1 MIIIQ
6 TQDGGTVGE
15 GLSKILARIVKKLEQ
30 DSGHIS
36 TDVMTKS
43 VKNWVQNRY
52 PNSKHWSPSKVK
64 KGNSIGVVGQT
75 NIDIPGASRAYA
87 DITIRPT
94 RARALTIPIH
104 QRAYGK
110 KVDDFNGLFKP
121 KGKNILAVN
130 EGGQLVAM
138 FALAQSAFQRRDP
151 YLLPTDEHLAS
162 GIFRAIKPIL

>member
-1 MIIIQ
+1 MIRIE
-6 TQDGGTVGE
+6 TYDGGTVGE
-15 GLSKILARIVKKLEQ
+15 GLSKILARIVHRLEQ

-36 TDVMTKS
+36 TDVMTNS

-52 PNSKHWSPSKVK
+52 PNSEHWSPSKVK
-64 KGNSIGVVGQT
+64 KGKSIGVVGET
-75 NIDIPGASRAYA
+75 NIDIPGATRAYA
-87 DITIRPT
+87 DITIRPK

-110 KVDDFNGLFKP
+110 KVEDFKGLFKP

-130 EGGQLVAM
+130 EGGQLTAM

-151 YLLPTDEHLAS
+151 YLLPTDDHLAS
-162 GIFRAIKPIL
+162 GIFRAITTIL